1 MQQSSSSGFQE
12 SNAKSVR
19 EGAQEQLTNIS
30 RNNCVSRTQLTSS
43 NVHQRGLVKATGT
56 ERKTEESYSLTK
68 LRYRRLIH
76 LQKKLTSE
84 ARRSQQSFHV
94 DQAKQEGKQSHY

>member
-19 EGAQEQLTNIS
+19 EGAQELLTNIS

-76 LQKKLTSE
+76 FQKKLTSE
-84 ARRSQQSFHV
+84 AGSQQSFHV
-94 DQAKQEGKQSHY
+94 DQAKQEGKQRHY

>member
-1 MQQSSSSGFQE
+1 M
-12 SNAKSVR
+12 
-19 EGAQEQLTNIS
+19 
-30 RNNCVSRTQLTSS
+30 SRTQLTSS